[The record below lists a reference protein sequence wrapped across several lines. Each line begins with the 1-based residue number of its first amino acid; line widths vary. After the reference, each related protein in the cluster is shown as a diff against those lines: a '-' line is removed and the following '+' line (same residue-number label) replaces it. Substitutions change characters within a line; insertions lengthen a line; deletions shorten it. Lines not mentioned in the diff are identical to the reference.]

1 MAKKRKTEKPPAIDK
16 LLYPVIGATIAFLAY
31 YCMKGLTTE
40 ITRIDVTDELAL
52 REVFFGEG
60 QGQNYVVLCNTLPS
74 DISSTKPIPISS
86 VFQDAADELSPL
98 TTASSTSTPPIA
110 NFRLLDCETPLPSK
124 KTVAQ
129 RFKLDTTKR
138 PTVFFSGK
146 VGTPKQIPAKHL
158 KTGKMLVTLLKHTL
172 EPHAQKIES
181 TKDLKV
187 KCLNQPVCAL
197 LLKGHTPERYVKDAV
212 KGLLRSHPDVPIA
225 SIDSATMLVLNLEE
239 KIPEFKAGTHRF
251 VVFKKVSGGIDAGT
265 EDEDGKKG
273 VAEGRL
279 ITSMTTMKEGES
291 LSFNSMSNLINTVE
305 KSGGGSNSKMLKL
318 TSLPQ
323 VKTRTKKLEASERKK
338 RERIENKKTGT
349 AGGSAG
355 TKTTPSGMFTEN
367 DGSKEGRKAERDRR
381 RQEQQKNNPNYKEMT
396 PEQKAEV
403 ERRRR
408 ERMAEEEAKW
418 NIAPDDAPEEGE
430 LVDEEDGG
438 YEFGD
443 EEEEEIDLDGDE
455 EDANDEDD
463 FMDLD

>member
-1 MAKKRKTEKPPAIDK
+1 
-16 LLYPVIGATIAFLAY
+16 
-31 YCMKGLTTE
+31 
-40 ITRIDVTDELAL
+40 
-52 REVFFGEG
+52 
-60 QGQNYVVLCNTLPS
+60 
-74 DISSTKPIPISS
+74 
-86 VFQDAADELSPL
+86 
-98 TTASSTSTPPIA
+98 
-110 NFRLLDCETPLPSK
+110 
-124 KTVAQ
+124 
-129 RFKLDTTKR
+129 
-138 PTVFFSGK
+138 
-146 VGTPKQIPAKHL
+146 
-158 KTGKMLVTLLKHTL
+158 MLVTLLKHTL

-251 VVFKKVSGGIDAGT
+251 VVFKKVSGGLDAGS

-273 VAEGRL
+273 VADGRL
-279 ITSMTTMKEGES
+279 ITSMISMKEGES
-291 LSFNSMSNLINTVE
+291 LSFNNMSNLINTVE
-305 KSGGGSNSKMLKL
+305 KGGGSNSKMLKL

-323 VKTRTKKLEASERKK
+323 VKTRTKKLEAAERKK
-338 RERIENKKTGT
+338 RERIENKKSGT
-349 AGGSAG
+349 TGGSTA
-355 TKTTPSGMFTEN
+355 TKTTPGGMFTEN

-381 RQEQQKNNPNYKEMT
+381 REEQQKNNPNYKEMT

-418 NIAPDDAPEEGE
+418 NIAPDDAPDEGD
-430 LVDEEDGG
+430 LVDEEEGG

-443 EEEEEIDLDGDE
+443 EEEEDIDLDGDE
-455 EDANDEDD
+455 GDGDEEDD